1 MRGRRAAAAAAL
13 ASAALSAMALLAACN
28 GIIGVEDVR
37 LRKDSG
43 ATDLGDDPGDPD
55 EGGPAETGPRPQEN
69 VLEVALGLSHT
80 CARKP
85 DLSVKCWG
93 DDRSGQLGTGGM
105 TDGGVAAP
113 QPVGI
118 TDAIRIAAGKN
129 HTCVVRS
136 SGKVSCWGD
145 NQDGQIGNGKTN
157 ARSLVPED
165 VSGLSDAVQI
175 ACGAAFSCAVRAA
188 GSVVCWGSGLAGQL
202 GNGARQIQPTPVAV
216 SNLDR
221 VVALSAGES
230 HACAVRDDG
239 ALVCWGDGFD
249 GQLGNGDQ
257 KDRLTPT
264 PVTALDDVTI
274 VAAAARSTC
283 AVKNGGAVYCWGEN
297 SLGQLG
303 SGAANPTPNP
313 SPTVVTNLD
322 AVALWAGADH
332 ACAVKRGGAVACWG
346 AGFQGQIGDGQSR
359 AAATTPTPSP
369 SGVLGV
375 TSAIKIGTGGNH
387 SCATTKNTILC
398 WGENDRGQLGT
409 GAAGTPLLSPESV
422 VGYP

>member
-1 MRGRRAAAAAAL
+1 MKARRAALTLACAGLAAMGV
-13 ASAALSAMALLAACN
+13 LSACASLV
-28 GIIGVEDVR
+28 GVEDVR

-43 ATDLGDDPGDPD
+43 NADVKEEGQEPD
-55 EGGPAETGPRPQEN
+55 EGGPGDTGPRPQEN
-69 VLEVALGLSHT
+69 LLEVALGLSHT

-105 TDGGVAAP
+105 SDGGVATPLA
-113 QPVGI
+113 VGI
-118 TDAIRIAAGKN
+118 KDAIRIAAGKN

-136 SGKVSCWGD
+136 AGTISCWGD

-165 VSGLSDAVQI
+165 VIGITDAVAV
-175 ACGAAFSCAVRAA
+175 ACGAAFSCAIRAN
-188 GSVVCWGSGLAGQL
+188 GSVSCWGSGLAGQL
-202 GNGARQIQPTPVAV
+202 GNGARQVQPSPVAV
-216 SNLDR
+216 ANLDR

-230 HACAVRDDG
+230 HACAARDDG
-239 ALVCWGDGFD
+239 SLLCWGDGFD

-264 PVTALDDVTI
+264 PVTALDSVAI

-283 AVKNGGAVYCWGEN
+283 AMKTSGAVFCWGEN

-313 SPTVVTNLD
+313 SPTVVSNLD
-322 AVALWAGADH
+322 AIALWAGSDH
-332 ACAVKRGGAVACWG
+332 ACAVRKGGAVACWG
-346 AGFQGQIGDGQSR
+346 AGFLGQIGDGQSR
-359 AAATTPTPSP
+359 AAATTPTASP
-369 SGVLGV
+369 SGVQGV
-375 TSAIKIGTGGNH
+375 TGATKVGTGGNH
-387 SCATTKNTILC
+387 SCATTPNAILC

-409 GAAGTPLLSPESV
+409 GASGTPLLSPESV